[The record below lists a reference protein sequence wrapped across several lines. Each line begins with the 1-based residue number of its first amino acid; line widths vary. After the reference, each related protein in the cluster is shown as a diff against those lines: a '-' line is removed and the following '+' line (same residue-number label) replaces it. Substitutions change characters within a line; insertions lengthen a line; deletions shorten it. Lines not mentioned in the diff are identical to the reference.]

1 MKASN
6 LPKLPSLSLTRS
18 AEVTPIACGSDV
30 KSLTEFKVPHRAKIR
45 MQSAAMEMV
54 LPQVK
59 DGIVVCNR
67 EGLIVLANLGAKQL
81 AQQDPE
87 GKLVYLSEDIWGE
100 LFDHNGSHM
109 VAEEWPLRK
118 ALRGESI
125 AYQECRLVRRDGCAF
140 DILFSASPIIDLA
153 RRIVGVVA
161 TLTDITQQKREEAIQ
176 REQSL
181 ERERSRMATHIH
193 DTVSQS
199 LTAITLHLQAA
210 EREVQEGSRTAGIYL
225 QRAITVARD
234 TLADLRRCI
243 WMLSHESLEGEDL
256 AEALSFL
263 AERLCTATPL
273 KLELSLQP
281 ETDSLPREIRHEM
294 LWISKEALANV
305 LKHAEAT
312 TVRVELLCGEKEVQL
327 HIDDNGRGF
336 GPGRLSSASGS
347 FGLIS
352 MRKRAQRL
360 GGTVV
365 VESQPGRGTRVVA
378 VVPCLQR

>member
-1 MKASN
+1 MKANNLSKLSN
-6 LPKLPSLSLTRS
+6 LSLKRS
-18 AEVTPIACGSDV
+18 AEVTPIAQGS
-30 KSLTEFKVPHRAKIR
+30 KLESLIEFEVPSCPKCRTQA
-45 MQSAAMEMV
+45 AAMEMV
-54 LPQVK
+54 LPQVR
-59 DGIVVCNR
+59 DGIVVCDG
-67 EGLIVLANLGAKQL
+67 EGLILLANSGAKRL
-81 AQQDPE
+81 AQQDLE
-87 GKLVYLSEDIWGE
+87 GKTGHFAEDIWGA
-100 LFDHNGSHM
+100 LFDDNGSHM
-109 VAEEWPLRK
+109 AAEEWPLTK

-125 AYQECRLVRRDGCAF
+125 AYKECRLARRDGSTF

-153 RRIVGVVA
+153 RRIVGAVA
-161 TLTDITQQKREEAIQ
+161 TLTDISQWKREDAIQ

-193 DTVSQS
+193 DTMSQS
-199 LTAITLHLQAA
+199 LTAITLQLQAA
-210 EREVQEGSRTAGIYL
+210 EREVQEGSHTAGVYL

-243 WMLSHESLEGEDL
+243 WTLSHESLEGEDL

-281 ETDSLPREIRHEM
+281 ETRSLPREIRHEM

-305 LKHAEAT
+305 LEHAEAT
-312 TVRVELLCGEKEVQL
+312 TVSVELLCGEREVHL

-336 GPGRLSSASGS
+336 GPRRLGANGS

-360 GGTVV
+360 GGTVAV
-365 VESQPGRGTRVVA
+365 DSQLGRGTRVVA